1 MQEYHQEM
9 DEQDPLHA
17 QRESFYFPQHEGKDV
32 LYFCGNSLGLQ
43 PKGVLPLLE
52 QEVMDW
58 RRYAVEGHFHAKN
71 PWFSYHSI
79 VTESLARI
87 VGALPSEVVA
97 MQTLTANLHL
107 AMVSFYRPTQQRYK
121 IVVHEHGFR
130 SKIHQTFSR
139 FSRINR
145 LENHRI

>member
-1 MQEYHQEM
+1 
-9 DEQDPLHA
+9 
-17 QRESFYFPQHEGKDV
+17 
-32 LYFCGNSLGLQ
+32 
-43 PKGVLPLLE
+43 
-52 QEVMDW
+52 MDW

-107 AMVSFYRPTQQRYK
+107 AMVSFIDLHNNDIK
-121 IVVHEHGFR
+121 
-130 SKIHQTFSR
+130 S
-139 FSRINR
+139 
-145 LENHRI
+145 